1 MEAILSK
8 DDYKTF
14 TEKVDVASTKGV
26 KTSVLPYM
34 LLKAL
39 QEANAEIVALKARV
53 NTLEGS

>member
-1 MEAILSK
+1 MRS
-8 DDYKTF
+8 
-14 TEKVDVASTKGV
+14 DVGIGTTASTKGV